1 HDVANRYR
9 WVAIREYVQNVH
21 RRLILIW
28 QCQVRQLAKTEGRK
42 ESRDSRGLVIEEVG
56 VARLYID
63 LIHAGRLFF
72 FQLNRIVLEAD
83 HQPAAAPAGNGSRWQ
98 RALRLVCRR
107 IITHARRSPPALE
120 FDVASFH
127 TLTMLSLVY
136 RARIT
141 QLRYDIEIK
150 QGKDES
156 NLGRF
161 TIRWKVVVCGDRG
174 IEVVSSR
181 ELDVERESFRD

>member
-1 HDVANRYR
+1 MAMGLH
-9 WVAIREYVQNVH
+9 
-21 RRLILIW
+21 LITAAAKFYLLSSTPSFSPLLGGLI
-28 QCQVRQLAKTEGRK
+28 CPFALKYCFNL
-42 ESRDSRGLVIEEVG
+42 SVG

-72 FQLNRIVLEAD
+72 FQLNRVVLEAD

-98 RALRLVCRR
+98 RTLRLVCRR

-127 TLTMLSLVY
+127 TLAILSLVY
-136 RARIT
+136 RARRT

-156 NLGRF
+156 GLGRF

-181 ELDVERESFRD
+181 ELDVERESL